1 MSLEDYGYGPFFSEA
16 LERLQPGL
24 EPARVVVSSGG
35 YRLGTTSGE
44 VPARPSGRL
53 LHDGTSIAVGDW
65 VAWDRESGLIR
76 HVLPRRT
83 KLSRKA
89 AGRKTE
95 EQVVAA
101 NLDMVLLVMGLDG
114 DFNPRRVERYLAAI
128 RESGASPIVVLN
140 KSDLPTGCSEHAL
153 RSVTLGVPVVTLSA
167 LTGVGLDGI
176 HAHLQPRKTA
186 VLVGSSGAGKST
198 LINRLVGRS
207 VQKTASVRAH
217 DERGRHTTSRRELF
231 VVPSGAI
238 LIDNPGIRE
247 LQLWSTKPSLDAT
260 FEDIARLSRACRF
273 RDCSHQHE
281 PGCAVVSAI
290 TAGDLSEGRL
300 ESFRALE
307 KELRYLQIRQDES
320 AQHLEKQ
327 KWRAIHREMRRSGRH
342 RRT

>member
-16 LERLQPGL
+16 LEQLPPRL
-24 EPARVVVSSGG
+24 EPARVVSTGG
-35 YRLGTTSGE
+35 FRLKTVSGE
-44 VPARPSGRL
+44 ASARASGRL
-53 LHDGTSIAVGDW
+53 LHDGTSVAVGDW

-101 NLDMVLLVMGLDG
+101 NLDVVLLVMGLDG

-128 RESGASPIVVLN
+128 WESGVSPVVVLN
-140 KSDLPTGCSEHAL
+140 KADLPTA
-153 RSVTLGVPVVTLSA
+153 RSRHDLEGVTLGAPVLTLSA
-167 LTGVGLDGI
+167 LTGDGLDSI
-176 HAHLQPRKTA
+176 HMHLEPRKTA

-198 LINRLVGRS
+198 IINRLVGQN
-207 VQKTASVRAH
+207 VQETGPVRAR

-231 VVPSGAI
+231 ALPSGAL

-247 LQLWSTKPSLDAT
+247 LQLWSREPSLDAA
-260 FEDIARLSRACRF
+260 FEDIATLSRECRF
-273 RDCSHQHE
+273 RDCGHGHE
-281 PGCAVVSAI
+281 PGCAVAAAI
-290 TAGDLSEGRL
+290 AEGRLAEARL
-300 ESFRALE
+300 ESFRALTR
-307 KELRYLQIRQDES
+307 ELHYLQIRQDES
-320 AQHLEKQ
+320 ARRLEKQ